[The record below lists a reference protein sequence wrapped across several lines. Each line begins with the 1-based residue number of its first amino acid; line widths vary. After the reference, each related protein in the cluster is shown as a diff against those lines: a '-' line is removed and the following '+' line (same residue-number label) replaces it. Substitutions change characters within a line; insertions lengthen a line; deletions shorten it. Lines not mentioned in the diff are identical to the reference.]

1 MITDSQKKL
10 AFPLI
15 FCFLFL
21 LFNTLGTYGTDDLK
35 EHSPLLHPALSSSS
49 DEAIFFTR
57 IPLTDEDERK
67 GTSSRP
73 LQAQLPNMT
82 RLYFDPPNEFDISAL
97 VIYTPTPTAD
107 QGTRLYWDDSSQ
119 FMTNMDQVF
128 FWFPTS
134 RKVYIA
140 GIVSGLI
147 GAAFPATPATG
158 SIMWGI
164 GNTLKI
170 PISGA
175 VSNAIV
181 AEIMVT
187 NTIVYARQFY
197 NRGQVMMATICHEMP
212 FSARTE
218 QGSNSPHIYNHTLL
232 HTALKVVIGCG
243 AIFEGAYYWGIVYLA
258 EGKEYRSISLG
269 MGWGL
274 AMAFAER
281 YYTTGLGGLNRL
293 FSRYVYDSALIHQQR
308 QVLMS
313 QADRALLEVERNDS
327 FAREI
332 YQIVQHGKQNT
343 SDQGEDVENYDP
355 QHYFALSALLLRH
368 FTAQDSDH
376 GKVPAVASDLVDDVG
391 VHKDAKIIRRL
402 KKQLK
407 EEAEK
412 INELKTQLKQTEE
425 LVEQLQNFKKVTDR
439 LTPSA
444 KEEFMEYLAV
454 LLTGAS
460 KFGRLLGRQYILE
473 LVLENL
479 LGVDPGTASTTAWC
493 MAGFDI
499 VLRNILEYDTQGK
512 SMKSW
517 LDSFSL
523 KHLIDFQILRKGAG
537 WFSLLNGG
545 WVALSS
551 TIASI
556 KKFQEMAVP
565 LPLQIACV
573 IPGFI
578 LDMGYVAHYHE
589 EHLNELI
596 TAASTLESQCCGA
609 AGVRQQRAWCHSW
622 IKKLKKFLEEADM
635 ETIALLF
642 NKTQRAV

>member
-1 MITDSQKKL
+1 
-10 AFPLI
+10 
-15 FCFLFL
+15 
-21 LFNTLGTYGTDDLK
+21 
-35 EHSPLLHPALSSSS
+35 
-49 DEAIFFTR
+49 
-57 IPLTDEDERK
+57 
-67 GTSSRP
+67 
-73 LQAQLPNMT
+73 
-82 RLYFDPPNEFDISAL
+82 
-97 VIYTPTPTAD
+97 
-107 QGTRLYWDDSSQ
+107 
-119 FMTNMDQVF
+119 
-128 FWFPTS
+128 
-134 RKVYIA
+134 
-140 GIVSGLI
+140 
-147 GAAFPATPATG
+147 
-158 SIMWGI
+158 
-164 GNTLKI
+164 
-170 PISGA
+170 
-175 VSNAIV
+175 
-181 AEIMVT
+181 
-187 NTIVYARQFY
+187 
-197 NRGQVMMATICHEMP
+197 
-212 FSARTE
+212 
-218 QGSNSPHIYNHTLL
+218 
-232 HTALKVVIGCG
+232 
-243 AIFEGAYYWGIVYLA
+243 
-258 EGKEYRSISLG
+258 
-269 MGWGL
+269 
-274 AMAFAER
+274 
-281 YYTTGLGGLNRL
+281 
-293 FSRYVYDSALIHQQR
+293 
-308 QVLMS
+308 MS
-313 QADRALLEVERNDS
+313 QADRALLEVERSNM
-327 FAREI
+327 FVRKI
-332 YQIVQHGKQNT
+332 YEIVQHGKPNAP
-343 SDQGEDVENYDP
+343 GEEEDGENGHP
-355 QHYFALSALLLRH
+355 QRYFALSAFFLKH

-391 VHKDAKIIRRL
+391 VHKDSRTIRLL

-407 EEAEK
+407 KAAEEK
-412 INELKTQLKQTEE
+412 IKLETQLKQKDE
-425 LVEQLQNFKKVTDR
+425 LVEQLLTFKKVTDR

-444 KEEFMEYLAV
+444 KEEFMEYLGV

-473 LVLENL
+473 LVLQDL
-479 LGVDPGTASTTAWC
+479 MGIDPATANTVAWC

-523 KHLIDFQILRKGAG
+523 KHLIDFQILRKGTG
-537 WFSLLNGG
+537 WLSLLNGG

-622 IKKLKKFLEEADM
+622 IKKLKKFLEEADP